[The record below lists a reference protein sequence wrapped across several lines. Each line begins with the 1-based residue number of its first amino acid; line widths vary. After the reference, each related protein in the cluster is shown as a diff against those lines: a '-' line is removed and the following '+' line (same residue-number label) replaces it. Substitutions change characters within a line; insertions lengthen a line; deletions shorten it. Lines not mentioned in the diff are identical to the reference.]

1 MTEVARIQLWKQ
13 VQAQTMPK
21 FRNYHKVPKIKSLEE
36 SKQMVNI

>member
-21 FRNYHKVPKIKSLEE
+21 FRNYHKVPKIKRVLR
-36 SKQMVNI
+36 KVNKW